1 MARVWL
7 GVLLYAAVCPIAYSA
22 ASDFGTTGLI
32 KMPNARME
40 KDGALRATVSLDKVA
55 NIYNVSFQALPRV
68 QATGRYTI
76 FNPREIRGS
85 SNRLRDRSYEIKALA
100 IEESGLMPAVA
111 VGARDILG
119 TGAWEAEYVVASKGW
134 GRFDVSVGLG
144 WGRLGSRSGF
154 SNPLGLISDRFDN
167 RPSVRESGGEFGGE
181 TREAVFSGE
190 RQLFSV
196 VWRTVLRGPP
206 SR

>member
-68 QATGRYTI
+68 KRLAGIPFLT
-76 FNPREIRGS
+76 RERF
-85 SNRLRDRSYEIKALA
+85 AAPQTVCA
-100 IEESGLMPAVA
+100 IEATKL
-111 VGARDILG
+111 RRWL
-119 TGAWEAEYVVASKGW
+119 
-134 GRFDVSVGLG
+134 L
-144 WGRLGSRSGF
+144 RS
-154 SNPLGLISDRFDN
+154 L
-167 RPSVRESGGEFGGE
+167 V
-181 TREAVFSGE
+181 
-190 RQLFSV
+190 
-196 VWRTVLRGPP
+196 
-206 SR
+206 